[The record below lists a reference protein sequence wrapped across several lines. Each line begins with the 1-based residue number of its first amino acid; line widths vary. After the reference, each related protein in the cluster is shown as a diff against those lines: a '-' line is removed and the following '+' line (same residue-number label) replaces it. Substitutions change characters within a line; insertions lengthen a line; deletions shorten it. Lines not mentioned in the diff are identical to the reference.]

1 MEKIVVDSSI
11 VVKWFID
18 EEGSKKARLLFK
30 EHQEERISL
39 YAPDIIIIEVVNAL
53 FFKADFPKNQLKD
66 VVRKLFQA
74 EIKFVYLE
82 QYLIQKSVDIMIE
95 HKIASYDAL
104 FTALAQDLDCPL
116 IINDRK
122 HHLKKIYKKIRYL

>member
-11 VVKWFID
+11 VVKWFVD
-18 EEGSKKARLLFK
+18 EVDSLKARQLFK
-30 EHQEERISL
+30 EHQEERISF

-53 FFKADFPKNQLKD
+53 FFKADFPKNQLED

-82 QYLIQKSVDIMIE
+82 QDLIQKSVDIMIE

-104 FTALAQDLDCPL
+104 FIALAQDLDCPL
-116 IINDRK
+116 ITNDRK